1 LRAALGEAGIGTG
14 VHYPLP
20 SHLQP
25 ACADLGLGQG
35 ALPVT
40 EALAARILSLPMY
53 PELPIEQ
60 VERVAQTV
68 SRLAG
73 EVSAAHA

>member
-1 LRAALGEAGIGTG
+1 LLGEAGIGTD

-25 ACADLGLGQG
+25 ACADLGLGRG
-35 ALPVT
+35 SLPVT
-40 EALAARILSLPMY
+40 EGLAERILSLPMY

-73 EVSAAHA
+73 EVSATHV